1 MANPYFSFKQ
11 FTVWHDQCA
20 MKVGTDGALLGAWAT
35 VNAND
40 RFLLDIGTGSG
51 LIALMLAQRS
61 EALIDAIDIDAPA
74 CRQATENVA
83 RSPFSGRIEVHHCPL
98 SDYLPEARKYDLIVS
113 NPPYFIQSL
122 KCPDTTRSQA
132 RHADSLSL
140 PELLRGSLR
149 LLAPTGR
156 LALVLPFDQ
165 RTILLE
171 EAEQVGLHAYRETQV
186 STRQGMPPKRLLIEL
201 GPETVIPQCD
211 HLAIEDE
218 SHRYTPAFI
227 ALEKP
232 FYLKI

>member
-61 EALIDAIDIDAPA
+61 QALIDAIDIDVPA
-74 CRQATENVA
+74 CRQATANVA
-83 RSPFSGRIEVHHCPL
+83 RSPFAGRIEVHHCPL
-98 SDYLPEARKYDLIVS
+98 SDYQPAERKYDLIVS

-122 KCPDTTRSQA
+122 KCPDATRSQA

-140 PELLRGSLR
+140 PELLRESLR
-149 LLAPTGR
+149 LLAPAGR

-171 EAEQVGLHAYRETQV
+171 EATHVGLYPSRETHV

-201 GPETVIPQCD
+201 GQEAITPQCD
-211 HLAIEDE
+211 CLAIEDE
-218 SHRYTPAFI
+218 SHHYTPAFI
-227 ALEKP
+227 ALEQP
-232 FYLKI
+232 FYLKM